1 MGNMPFEL
9 YGRALVEG
17 GVKLLF
23 RCMTCGEQA
32 HLVLKDDD
40 ALDSRYPVACPCG
53 AEVNMFFGSPKVG
66 QILVKSLKNLR
77 EPEDAYHRCQSPL
90 LN

>member
-1 MGNMPFEL
+1 MDKAPFEL

-23 RCMTCGEQA
+23 RCNACGEQA
-32 HLVLKDDD
+32 HLTLMDSDGL
-40 ALDSRYPVACPCG
+40 ASRYPVSCVCG
-53 AEVNMFFGSPKVG
+53 AEVNMFFGSPKIG
-66 QILVKSLKNLR
+66 QILIKSLKELR
-77 EPEDAYHRCQSPL
+77 EPEDTYHRCQSPL